1 MKEAAHK
8 RPRGVPSHGHEL
20 SPRDKFLET
29 ESRRE
34 ATRGWAGS
42 GGELVFNRDECL
54 FGGHGKLWK
63 GAVMPVTQHCEC
75 TKYH

>member
-42 GGELVFNRDECL
+42 GGELVFNRD
-54 FGGHGKLWK
+54 
-63 GAVMPVTQHCEC
+63 
-75 TKYH
+75 

>member
-8 RPRGVPSHGHEL
+8 RPHGVPSHGHEL

-34 ATRGWAGS
+34 ATGGWAGGS
-42 GGELVFNRDECL
+42 GELVFNRD
-54 FGGHGKLWK
+54 
-63 GAVMPVTQHCEC
+63 
-75 TKYH
+75 